1 MALTNQ
7 SPLMENKHEHPI
19 KFPKS
24 ETMNA
29 ERFYVYEHIRKDT
42 GAVFYVGKGSGNRY
56 RNFCNRGKYW
66 NNFCKSKQNVEVRLP
81 IKNVDEEFSLL
92 AEVELIDLYRRRGVR
107 LVNISNGGEGT
118 SGWIPSQETRQRIGE
133 ANKHTPKASGEK
145 HGMFGKKHTAES
157 LAKMVASQN
166 KRDHTNHPMRGKR
179 HTEESKA
186 KMSQSLKGTKIG
198 KDNPFYGKTHSP
210 EVLEKMRLAHI
221 GRKQSAEEIEK
232 RAKKIRRAI
241 ICLTDNKLY
250 SSITEAS
257 KILGIDGSSI
267 SACCKGKLKTAGK
280 MKFTYAEIER

>member
-1 MALTNQ
+1 
-7 SPLMENKHEHPI
+7 MENKHEHPI

-107 LVNISNGGEGT
+107 LVNISDGGEGT
-118 SGWIPSQETRQRIGE
+118 SGWIPSEKTRQRIGE

-221 GRKQSAEEIEK
+221 GRKASEQTRKNMSIAALASAPTNK
-232 RAKKIRRAI
+232 LSKPVL
-241 ICLTDNKLY
+241 CLTNGVKYYGLN
-250 SSITEAS
+250 EAS
-257 KILGIDGSSI
+257 KQLNLHRQAIRMV
-267 SACCKGKLKTAGK
+267 CNGKLKKTGGYVFQWSEK
-280 MKFTYAEIER
+280 

>member
-1 MALTNQ
+1 
-7 SPLMENKHEHPI
+7 MENKHEHPI

-107 LVNISNGGEGT
+107 LVNISDGGEGT
-118 SGWIPSQETRQRIGE
+118 SGWIPSQETRKKISE
-133 ANKHTPKASGEK
+133 ANKKIPKLKGEK
-145 HGMFGKKHTAES
+145 HWWFGKKHSAES

-166 KRDHTNHPMRGKR
+166 KRDHTNHPMRGKH
-179 HTEESKA
+179 HTDEAKA
-186 KMSQSLKGTKIG
+186 KVSLARKGKCVG
-198 KDNPFYGKTHSP
+198 KENFFYGKTHS
-210 EVLEKMRLAHI
+210 LESIKKIQAAHL
-221 GRKQSAEEIEK
+221 GKKQSAEQIEN
-232 RAKKIRRAI
+232 RTKKIRKSI
-241 ICLTDNKLY
+241 ICLTDNRLY

-257 KILGIDGSSI
+257 KILRIDGSSI

-280 MKFTYAEIER
+280 MKFSYAEIER